1 MASRA
6 VVQEQ
11 PRGNNIGGKQ
21 KNGRAEGRNRR
32 ALGDIGNL
40 VAAPAVEGKPQTQIS
55 RPITRSFCA
64 QLLANAQ
71 AAAEK
76 NNSKKPLAE
85 VVNGV
90 VGKDGAPKAM
100 PQKKEFVKPKNEALI
115 VISPDEEQKSQR
127 SARKSSKKTGKT
139 LTGILTA
146 RSKAACGITKKPK
159 DPIAN
164 IDAADVDNE
173 LAAVEYVEDIYK
185 FYKLAEDDA
194 RVRDYMDSQSEI
206 NSKMREILVDW
217 LVEVHKKFE
226 LMPESLY
233 LTINIVDRFLSMKT
247 VPRRELQLV
256 GISSMLIA
264 CKYEEIWAPEVS
276 DFIAIS
282 DNAYTR
288 EQVLL
293 MEKAILGKLEW
304 YLTVPTPYVFL
315 VRYVKASIPAD
326 QEMESM
332 AFFFAELG
340 LMHYST
346 IIQYCPSKLAAS
358 AVYAARRTL
367 NKTPLW
373 NETLNHHTGYSE
385 DQLMECAKLLVRF
398 HLGAGENKLKA
409 VLRKYSNPDRGA
421 VALLPP
427 AKNLLLLPPAKN
439 LLLPACESIGSQ
451 P

>member
-1 MASRA
+1 MEAMSTHLPKHPVTTSVEPFNSVKVLA
-6 VVQEQ
+6 ESTDLKSVPSEFSFVNE
-11 PRGNNIGGKQ
+11 PIGSNSDSIPIIDFTLFTSGNPDQ
-21 KNGRAEGRNRR
+21 M
-32 ALGDIGNL
+32 
-40 VAAPAVEGKPQTQIS
+40 
-55 RPITRSFCA
+55 SFCA

-71 AAAEK
+71 AVAEK
-76 NNSKKPLAE
+76 NSKKPLLE
-85 VVNGV
+85 VVNRI
-90 VGKDGAPKAM
+90 VGKEEECKKIIKEDWKA
-100 PQKKEFVKPKNEALI
+100 
-115 VISPDEEQKSQR
+115 
-127 SARKSSKKTGKT
+127 

-159 DPIAN
+159 DPIVN

-194 RVRDYMDSQSEI
+194 RVRDYMDLQPEI

-217 LVEVHKKFE
+217 LVEVHKKFD

-233 LTINIVDRFLSMKT
+233 LTINIVDRFLSMRT
-247 VPRRELQLV
+247 VSRRELQLV

-282 DNAYTR
+282 DNAYIR

-315 VRYVKASIPAD
+315 VRYAKASVPAD

-340 LMHYST
+340 LMNYST
-346 IIQYCPSKLAAS
+346 IIQYCPSKLAAA
-358 AVYAARRTL
+358 AVYAARCTL

-385 DQLMECAKLLVRF
+385 DQLMECAKLLVQF
-398 HLGAGENKLKA
+398 HSGAAENKLKA
-409 VLRKYSNPDRGA
+409 VSRKYSNPDRAA
-421 VALLPP
+421 VALFPP
-427 AKNLLLLPPAKN
+427 ARNLILA
-439 LLLPACESIGSQ
+439 
-451 P
+451 

>member
-1 MASRA
+1 MASRP
-6 VVQEQ
+6 VVQEKT
-11 PRGNNIGGKQ
+11 RGNNIGGKQ
-21 KNGRAEGRNRR
+21 KNVRAEGRNRR

-40 VAAPAVEGKPQTQIS
+40 VHAPSVEGKPQTQIS

-76 NNSKKPLAE
+76 NSKKPLPE
-85 VVNGV
+85 VVIGV
-90 VGKDGAPKAM
+90 VGKEGALKDAH
-100 PQKKEFVKPKNEALI
+100 QKKEFVKLKKEAVI
-115 VISPDEEQKSQR
+115 VISPDEDEKSQR

-146 RSKAACGITKKPK
+146 RSKAACGISKKQK
-159 DPIAN
+159 DPIVN

-173 LAAVEYVEDIYK
+173 LAAVEYIEDIYK
-185 FYKLAEDDA
+185 FYKLAENDA
-194 RVRDYMDSQSEI
+194 QVRDYMDSQPEI

-217 LVEVHKKFE
+217 LVEVHKKFD

-233 LTINIVDRFLSMKT
+233 LTINIVDRFLSMRT
-247 VPRRELQLV
+247 VSRRELQLI

-282 DNAYTR
+282 DNAYIR

-315 VRYVKASIPAD
+315 VRYAKASVPAD

-340 LMHYST
+340 LMNYST
-346 IIQYCPSKLAAS
+346 IIQYCPSRLAAA
-358 AVYAARRTL
+358 AVYAARCTL

-385 DQLMECAKLLVRF
+385 DQLIVQNSWSNST
-398 HLGAGENKLKA
+398 LGQQKISSRQFCENIQILI
-409 VLRKYSNPDRGA
+409 G
-421 VALLPP
+421 
-427 AKNLLLLPPAKN
+427 LLLLFFHQQ
-439 LLLPACESIGSQ
+439 EI
-451 P
+451 